1 MEPVEVLRVSAGA
14 FGAESTA
21 PLADGAGELALPRFC
36 PVALSAECDP
46 ASIEAGVDCGM
57 DWMCGI
63 EPCLCGSAD
72 AWGGCSCNGLETTVP
87 AVAYASSDEGVVRV
101 AEAAGRVWLVPVA
114 PGTATVTC
122 TASLKHFADAEA
134 HLAVTVGG
142 PTLADG
148 VLAGL
153 CLLAVALTA
162 ACVLLARRAVKRR
175 RRHAGLS

>member
-1 MEPVEVLRVSAGA
+1 MLRVSAGA
-14 FGAESTA
+14 FGSESA
-21 PLADGAGELALPRFC
+21 AVVADGAGELALPRFC
-36 PVALSAECDP
+36 PTALSAECDP

-72 AWGGCSCNGLETTVP
+72 AWGGCSCNGLETTSPTVS
-87 AVAYASSDEGVVRV
+87 YASSDEGVVRV
-101 AEAAGRVWLVPVA
+101 EEAAGRVWLVPVA

-122 TASLKHFADAEA
+122 TASLKHFADTEA
-134 HLAVTVGG
+134 RLAVTVGG

-153 CLLAVALTA
+153 CLLAVALIA
-162 ACVLLARRAVKRR
+162 ACVLLVRRAMKRR